1 MARLVEGVNF
11 WIDTFADHLGRA
23 RAIMRSVLLD
33 TPEKQETEAALLRLA
48 ECWDELGAEHGP
60 AKAFFAAGVQ
70 LKAAVDAVPT
80 LPLLELMEHLS
91 PVPWRP
97 DGAEAGSAGAHREEQ
112 ALGDRTTASWEGDDY
127 DELEPLVR
135 RLLAYM
141 SQRERGDLADL
152 EPSCLG
158 RDYADLSESAPRDCY
173 EQGQPLFAKASVAP
187 SPCKGP
193 RRAVPPVGVK

>member
-1 MARLVEGVNF
+1 
-11 WIDTFADHLGRA
+11 
-23 RAIMRSVLLD
+23 MRSVLLD

-152 EPSCLG
+152 SHHVWG
-158 RDYADLSESAPRDCY
+158 RDYADLSESARATAMSKANHFLRRRQSPRLLAKVPG
-173 EQGQPLFAKASVAP
+173 EQFL
-187 SPCKGP
+187 
-193 RRAVPPVGVK
+193 RWE